1 MPQTNVE
8 IVRAAFRFFGEGDIE
23 SLLRLTDET
32 IEITQPAQLPGV
44 NRRQY
49 GHAGVRES
57 FGIWPEQWADFRV
70 EIVRTA
76 EVDDRVL
83 VTTIQRGRGKS
94 SGVEVEMQFAFVFT
108 LRDGR
113 IVEWRIFVTEA
124 DALKA
129 IGLEG

>member
-1 MPQTNVE
+1 MSQENVE
-8 IVRAAFRFFGEGDIE
+8 IVRAAFAAFEDGGMEAVLRFCDE
-23 SLLRLTDET
+23 S

-44 NRRQY
+44 NPRQY

-76 EVDDRVL
+76 EVNERVL

-94 SGVEVEMQFAFVFT
+94 SGVEVETQFAFLFT
-108 LRDGR
+108 LRDGK
-113 IVEWRIFVTEA
+113 IVEWRIFMTEG
-124 DALKA
+124 DALNA
-129 IGLEG
+129 VGLEE